1 MFTFRFAGLIALL
14 LLPATLLQAQVLMT
28 YEFNEPQVI
37 LADDG
42 YTDLRFDN
50 CYLLGEEGEPLM
62 PYLGANILLPP
73 GQEVSEIR
81 IKNLEYGG
89 SLENVMVRPA
99 PKQFPISKGAPEG
112 YQPQPR
118 QDIYNATANF
128 PESFCSAPGT
138 HFLSGHGIATFSICP
153 VAFSPADSRITYLKS
168 IRLEIIT
175 READDELSREA
186 MLKNHPTQL
195 RRISNIV
202 DNPEAL
208 KGYAY
213 PEARTGEF
221 DILFITDVSLEPYFD
236 EFIDY
241 KTSAGFI
248 VETITTD
255 NIYASYSG
263 ADEQEKIRNCIIDYY
278 TNYNIF
284 AVILGGDADKGNP
297 SQNFIPHRGF
307 YGSVDGDYDIPADMY
322 YACLDG
328 SWNDDGDLRWGE
340 PGEDDLFAEVIIGR
354 FAVEDS
360 VEIAH
365 MTHKQIMYQDQPVV
379 DDIEKALMIGESL
392 DSYTWGGDSKD
403 EVADGSSNH
412 GHVTAGVSANFAVE
426 YLYERDQWWN
436 KTHVFGQFNT
446 TGVNLL
452 NHLGHSNTTY
462 NMKMYNSD
470 VTTSN
475 FTNDGVTRG
484 YPIGYSQ
491 GCYNGAFD
499 NRGTTPNSYGS
510 DCFAEKITTIETAE
524 VACVANSR
532 YGLYSPGNTNGASQ
546 YFDREFYD
554 AIFGEEL
561 SMIGEANGDSKSDL
575 SSFIA
580 QSTGLRWCCYI
591 LNVFGDPTLDIW
603 TAQPSPIAAS
613 YPTAIPLGTS
623 SISIETDAPG
633 ARIGLLQNGELIGR
647 GLADEDGDLLLTLFN
662 QVAFEDTIHVSVI
675 AHNRERHAGEIIVI
689 TDQPFVCYDSHYVN
703 DTLVG
708 NGNGLSEY
716 GESVKLSLKVTNM
729 GEGEAEDVTVHIT
742 SEDPYVSI
750 TDSTEYAGNLAQ
762 NQLVM
767 LTDGFEIHLSDDVPD
782 MHEVL
787 FTLRA
792 EGQETWE
799 SNFTQAACAPAF
811 SSGLLS
817 IDDNAGGNGNG
828 YLDPGET
835 ADLHIQVVNS
845 GHSRAIDI
853 ENLISSSDPMV
864 NILSGT
870 TSIDTL
876 ETDEVFE
883 AVYTVSTDPLAQR
896 GATFELIHD
905 MESGPYAGQGI
916 YQVLN
921 GIICEDWE
929 TGDFSRFNWTS
940 TGQAAWEVTDI
951 DPYERVYSARSGAIG
966 DGQNSGLQAAL
977 FVDQDDSISFYLKTS
992 SEVSDFLNFYINSEL
1007 KGQWSGEG
1015 EWMKVSFLVNEGVN
1029 FFKWEYSKNSAG
1041 VSGED
1046 CAWLDYIVMPFVN
1059 TASASAG
1066 PDQLICASNICELNG
1081 EVLNYNTFEWTTEG
1095 DGNFDDPAILDP
1107 VYTPGPND
1115 IASGSVELRLAA
1127 TFNQTGTSFDHMML
1141 SIDEDPPTP
1150 SMPEGPE
1157 YVDLLTVSTS
1167 DYSCANIS
1175 GVDEYAWK
1183 LVPLEAGTIEGN
1195 SLTGTVTWSGT
1206 YHGMAYVSV
1215 SAIDSCGHGPW
1226 SEAFEVLV
1234 DEGGLG
1240 LAEADDALSMT
1251 VYPNPSSGEFSLA
1264 INGLKGQETRYS
1276 LYHASGKLILTES
1289 VRNNEGRYSKEIDLG
1304 AYADGLYFLRLVCG
1318 EHSILKKIVKH

>member
-1 MFTFRFAGLIALL
+1 MFNFRFAGLIALL
-14 LLPATLLQAQVLMT
+14 LLPASLLQAQVLMT

-42 YTDLRFDN
+42 YTDIRFDN
-50 CYLLGEEGEPLM
+50 CYLLGEEGDPLL

-73 GQEVSEIR
+73 GQEISEIR
-81 IKNLEYGG
+81 IREIVYGG
-89 SLENVMVRPA
+89 TLENVMVRPA
-99 PKQFPISKGAPEG
+99 PGQFPISIGAPES
-112 YQPQPR
+112 YKPQPNP
-118 QDIYNATANF
+118 DIYNAKSAF
-128 PESFCSAPGT
+128 PAKHCSPGNT
-138 HFLSGHGIATFSICP
+138 HFLAGHGIATFSICP
-153 VAFSPADSRITYLKS
+153 VAFSPADASLTYLES
-168 IRLEIIT
+168 ISLEIIT
-175 READDELSREA
+175 READPVKHSGE

-195 RRISNIV
+195 RRIKNIV
-202 DNPEAL
+202 DNPAVLGEYS
-208 KGYAY
+208 YAEY
-213 PEARTGEF
+213 RSGEI
-221 DILFITDVSLEPYFD
+221 DILFITDISLEPYFED
-236 EFIDY
+236 FIDY
-241 KTSAGFI
+241 KTSVGFI

-255 NIYASYSG
+255 DIYANYSG

-278 TNYNIF
+278 TNDNIF

-328 SWNDDGDLRWGE
+328 SWNDDGDLKWGE

-354 FAVEDS
+354 FAVEDAD
-360 VEIAH
+360 EIAN

-379 DDIEKALMIGESL
+379 EDIEKALMIGESL

-412 GHVTAGVSANFAVE
+412 GHVTAGLTNNFAVE

-436 KTHVFGQFNT
+436 KSHVFDQFST

-470 VTTSN
+470 VTTYN

-484 YPIGYSQ
+484 YAIGYSQ

-603 TAQPSPIAAS
+603 TAQPTPIAAS

-623 SISIETDAPG
+623 TISIETDAPG
-633 ARIGLLQNGELIGR
+633 ARIGLVQNGELIGR
-647 GLADEDGDLLLTLFN
+647 GLADEDGDLLLELFN

-675 AHNRERHAGEIIVI
+675 AHNRERHTGEIIVI
-689 TDQPFVCYDSHYVN
+689 TDQPFVCYESHYVN
-703 DTLVG
+703 DTLTG
-708 NGNGLSEY
+708 NANGLSEY
-716 GESVKLSLKVTNM
+716 GESVKLSLQVTNM
-729 GEGEAEDVTVHIT
+729 GEGEAEDVTVYIT
-742 SEDPYVSI
+742 SEDPYVII
-750 TDSTEYAGNLAQ
+750 TDSMEYAGDLSQ
-762 NQLVM
+762 NQMVI
-767 LTDGFEIHLSDDVPD
+767 LTDGFEIELSDDVPD
-782 MHEVL
+782 MHAVL

-799 SNFTQAACAPAF
+799 SNFTEVAWAPAF
-811 SSGLLS
+811 TSALLS

-835 ADLHIQVVNS
+835 AELHIQVINS
-845 GHSRAIDI
+845 GHSRAINID
-853 ENLISSSDPMV
+853 NLISSNDPMV
-864 NILSGT
+864 NILSANT
-870 TSIDTL
+870 TTDTL
-876 ETDEVFE
+876 EVDEIFD
-883 AVYTVSTDPLAQR
+883 AVYTVSTDPLSQL
-896 GATFELIHD
+896 GSSFELIHD
-905 MESGPYAGQGI
+905 MESGPYTGQGI

-940 TGQAAWEVTDI
+940 TGMAAWEITGI
-951 DPYERVYSARSGAIG
+951 APYERIYSARSGMIEN
-966 DGQNSGLQAAL
+966 GQYSGLQAAF
-977 FVDQDDSISFYLKTS
+977 FVEQDDSISFYLKTS
-992 SEVSDFLNFYINSEL
+992 SEISDFLNFYINNEL
-1007 KGQWSGEG
+1007 KGQWSGE
-1015 EWMKVSFLVNEGVN
+1015 EDWMKVSYPVEEGVN
-1029 FFKWEYSKNSAG
+1029 FFKWEYSKNSSG

-1046 CAWLDYIVMPFVN
+1046 CAWLDYIVLPFLN
-1059 TASASAG
+1059 TASANAG
-1066 PDQLICASNICELNG
+1066 PDQLICASNICALSG
-1081 EVLNYNTFEWTTEG
+1081 EVLNCNSHEWLTEG
-1095 DGNFDDPAILDP
+1095 DGSFDDPSTLDP
-1107 VYTPGPND
+1107 VYTPGPGD
-1115 IASGSVELRLAA
+1115 IAAGSLILTLAA
-1127 TFNQTGTSFDHMML
+1127 TFNQTGTSFDHMLL

-1157 YVDLLTVSTS
+1157 YVDLLVTS
-1167 DYSCANIS
+1167 NSEYSCAS
-1175 GVDEYAWK
+1175 VPGVNEYAWK
-1183 LVPLEAGTIEGN
+1183 LEPIDAGTIEGN
-1195 SLTGTVTWSGT
+1195 SLTGTATWSGT
-1206 YHGMAYVSV
+1206 YHGLAHVSV
-1215 SAIDSCGHGPW
+1215 SSIDSCGHGAW
-1226 SEAFEVLV
+1226 SEGFEILV

-1240 LAEADDALSMT
+1240 IAETDVRLSME
-1251 VYPNPSSGEFSLA
+1251 VFPNPNTGQFNLL
-1264 INGLKGQETRYS
+1264 INSFTGQENRYS
-1276 LYHASGKLILTES
+1276 LYDASGTLILTETF
-1289 VRNNEGRYSKEIDLG
+1289 RDHEGTFRKVIDLD
-1304 AYADGLYFLRLVCG
+1304 AYADGLYFLRLVSG
-1318 EHSILKKIVKH
+1318 EHSLLKKIVKH